1 MRRQD
6 RELTDRS
13 YLEAIL
19 DKSDVLHLGLWD
31 GKEVY
36 VVPLNFVRIGESLYF
51 HSALEGRKI
60 DILGSNPRV
69 CFEVTGEHHIER
81 GSGGADCTTRYES
94 VIGWGTV
101 QFVSDFN
108 EKNAILCEL
117 NKKFESAADKLPE
130 HVVDKTAVIK
140 IKIDEMTGKS
150 NKKIKKGID

>member
-1 MRRQD
+1 MRRTD
-6 RELTDRS
+6 RE
-13 YLEAIL
+13 IL
-19 DKSDVLHLGLWD
+19 DRRKMEVILDTTPVMHLGLWD

-36 VVPLNFVRIGESLYF
+36 VVPLNFVRIGASLYF

-94 VIGWGTV
+94 VIGWGTAQV
-101 QFVSDFN
+101 VGDFN

-117 NKKFESAADKLPE
+117 NKKFGSVADKLPE

-150 NKKIKKGID
+150 NK